1 MKNKHESYL
10 TEFIHLT
17 EMWQDGEYNKV
28 GDIINTEAWSQS
40 RVAEFCAYFSKYLP
54 TQLNLLY
61 KFL

>member
-1 MKNKHESYL
+1 MKNKQE

-28 GDIINTEAWSQS
+28 GEIINNEKWSRA
-40 RVAEFCAYFSKYLP
+40 RVAEFSAYFGKYLP